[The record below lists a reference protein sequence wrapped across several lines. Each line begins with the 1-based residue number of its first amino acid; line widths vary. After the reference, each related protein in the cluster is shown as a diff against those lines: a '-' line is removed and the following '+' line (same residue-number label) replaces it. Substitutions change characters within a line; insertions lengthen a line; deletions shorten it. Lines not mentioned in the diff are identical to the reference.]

1 MERSKMKVRN
11 KLTKEVINISY
22 NDFKTRF
29 SKEIQVALDSY
40 IKTQDNKQTFK
51 FNKNFESD
59 FYFDL
64 QWNFNHFGMSNW
76 YIERLN

>member
-1 MERSKMKVRN
+1 MKVRN
-11 KLTKEVINISY
+11 KLTKEIINISY
-22 NDFKTRF
+22 NDFKTGF

-40 IKTQDNKQTFK
+40 IRTQNNKQTFK

-64 QWNFNHFGMSNW
+64 QWNFNHFGMSDW

>member
-1 MERSKMKVRN
+1 MKVRN
-11 KLTKEVINISY
+11 KLTKEIINISY
-22 NDFKTRF
+22 NNFRTMF

-40 IKTQDNKQTFK
+40 IRTQNNKQSFK
-51 FNKNFESD
+51 FNKNFESN
-59 FYFDL
+59 FYFNL

>member
-1 MERSKMKVRN
+1 MKVRN
-11 KLTKEVINISY
+11 KLTKEVINIAY

-40 IKTQDNKQTFK
+40 IRTQNNKQTFK

-64 QWNFNHFGMSNW
+64 QWNFNHFGMSDW
-76 YIERLN
+76 CIERLN

>member
-1 MERSKMKVRN
+1 MKVRN
-11 KLTKEVINISY
+11 KLTKEIINISY
-22 NDFKTRF
+22 NDFKRRF
-29 SKEIQVALDSY
+29 SKEIKVALDSY
-40 IKTQDNKQTFK
+40 IRTQNNKQTFK

-64 QWNFNHFGMSNW
+64 QCNFNHFGMSNW

>member
-1 MERSKMKVRN
+1 MISRN
-11 KLTKEVINISY
+11 KLTKEIINISY

-29 SKEIQVALDSY
+29 SKEIQAALDSY
-40 IKTQDNKQTFK
+40 IRAQNNKQTFK

-64 QWNFNHFGMSNW
+64 QWNFNHFGMSDW

>member
-1 MERSKMKVRN
+1 MKVRN
-11 KLTKEVINISY
+11 KLTKEIINIFY

-40 IKTQDNKQTFK
+40 IRTQNNKQTFK

-64 QWNFNHFGMSNW
+64 QWNFNHFGMSDW

>member
-1 MERSKMKVRN
+1 MILRN
-11 KLTKEVINISY
+11 KLTKEIINIPY

-40 IKTQDNKQTFK
+40 IRTQNNKQTFK

-76 YIERLN
+76 YIEGLN